1 MSCRLMVARS
11 PIELPITVS
20 GLAKAT
26 KRWLVCRVAFAKPVL
41 YEVPTYLAGCPIGT
55 LNRKTKR
62 KKAMANKKQT
72 EDYRKGLFSKIEPT
86 VQNMN
91 SIAEF
96 HKIIMNYKKMLKL
109 EKNGKI

>member
-1 MSCRLMVARS
+1 M
-11 PIELPITVS
+11 
-20 GLAKAT
+20 G
-26 KRWLVCRVAFAKPVL
+26 
-41 YEVPTYLAGCPIGT
+41 
-55 LNRKTKR
+55 
-62 KKAMANKKQT
+62 NKKQT

-96 HKIIMNYKKMLKL
+96 HKIIMNYKKMIKL